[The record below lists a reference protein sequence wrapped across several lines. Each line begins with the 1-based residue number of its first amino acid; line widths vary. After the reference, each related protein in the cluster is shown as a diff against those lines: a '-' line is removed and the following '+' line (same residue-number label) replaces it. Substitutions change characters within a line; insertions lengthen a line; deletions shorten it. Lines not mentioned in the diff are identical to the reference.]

1 MRKMS
6 KRMLQVSSALGLIL
20 TTSISQATECTPAPD
35 CASLGY
41 SKTAT
46 DCKGVDAIKCPF
58 DTSKLY
64 CQKEETTTPSYDY
77 PCSRENYVIF
87 SAFPGNFIA
96 NCAASTIYLQ
106 NTGSMQ
112 SMWCTKTGRPIVS
125 IPARAGY
132 GDTSACN
139 RAYNYAVQTKIIGCC
154 NGDGNVT
161 HLLPPVDT
169 ALATPTMKVGDI
181 LYSDKSFSA
190 GVLSGKKAIGVIFDV
205 INRLAVALDQTSLYW
220 STERV
225 DIPVLGNC
233 SEPFS
238 CSTNGK
244 QNTAA
249 IMEYVKTNGK
259 TGKYPAAEYCTSYKP
274 STVYQDEVWYAE
286 GQWFLP
292 SMKEL
297 QTLYNNKDVVNAS
310 LQKVNAVTLSSDY
323 YWSSTEIN
331 NNSAWILKMS
341 SGYTYNSSKNII
353 FRVRPVLAF

>member
-6 KRMLQVSSALGLIL
+6 KRMLQVSFALGLIL
-20 TTSISQATECTPAPD
+20 TTSISKATECTPAPD

-64 CQKEETTTPSYDY
+64 CQKEETTTPSDGY
-77 PCSRENYVIF
+77 PCTSENYVIF
-87 SAFPGNFIA
+87 SAFPGDFIA
-96 NCAASTIYLQ
+96 NCANSTIYLPKPD
-106 NTGSMQ
+106 SFQ

-154 NGDGNVT
+154 NGDGVVT

-190 GVLSGKKAIGVIFDV
+190 GVLSGKKAIGVIFDAD
-205 INRLAVALDQTSLYW
+205 NRLAIALDQTSLYW

-233 SEPFS
+233 NVAFS

-249 IMEYVKTNGK
+249 IIDYATSSGK
-259 TGKYPAAEYCTSYKP
+259 AGQYPAAEYCTSYKP
-274 STVYQDEVWYAE
+274 STVYQDEDWYGA

-297 QTLYNNKDVVNAS
+297 KTLYNSMEVVNAS
-310 LQKVNAVTLSSDY
+310 LQRVNATTLSSSH
-323 YWSSTEIN
+323 YWSSTEEDDN
-331 NNSAWILKMS
+331 NAWWFRMS
-341 SGYTYNSSKNII
+341 GGGTNSSVKNSTYY
-353 FRVRPVLAF
+353 VRPVLAF

>member
-1 MRKMS
+1 MRKLS
-6 KRMLQVSSALGLIL
+6 KRMLQVSFALGLIL
-20 TTSISQATECTPAPD
+20 TTSISNATECTPAPD

-46 DCKGVDAIKCPF
+46 DCEGLASIKCPF

-64 CQKEETTTPSYDY
+64 CQKEETTTPSDGY
-77 PCSRENYVIF
+77 PCSSENYVITP
-87 SAFPGNFIA
+87 SFPGDFIA
-96 NCAASTIYLQ
+96 NCANSYIYLP
-106 NTGSMQ
+106 NPGSFQ

-125 IPARAGY
+125 IPTRAGY

-154 NGDGNVT
+154 NGDGVVT

-169 ALATPTMKVGDI
+169 ALATPTMRVGDI

-205 INRLAVALDQTSLYW
+205 SNRLAVALDQTSLYW

-233 SEPFS
+233 NEAFS

-249 IMEYVKTNGK
+249 IIDYATSSGK
-259 TGKYPAAEYCTSYKP
+259 AGQYPAAEYCTSYKP
-274 STVYQDEVWYAE
+274 STVYQDEDWYGA

-297 QTLYNNKDVVNAS
+297 KTLYNSMEVVNAS
-310 LQKVNAVTLSSDY
+310 LQRVNATTLSSSH
-323 YWSSTEIN
+323 YWSSTEYDNGYAWKLHMGIGLQIN
-331 NNSAWILKMS
+331 YYKN
-341 SGYTYNSSKNII
+341 YNYY
-353 FRVRPVLAF
+353 VRPVLAF